1 MHLVKPSNDKVKDK
15 WSRWLKESCFW
26 TKEVCAYCYKKNK
39 EAQEACECLNQSEI
53 YAVYSPNRC
62 YPEYII
68 NYDWI

>member
-1 MHLVKPSNDKVKDK
+1 MHLAKQSDDKGKDK

-26 TKEVCAYCYKKNK
+26 AKEECAYCFKKNQK
-39 EAQEACECLNQSEI
+39 IQDVCECLNQSEI

-68 NYDWI
+68 NYDCI